1 MLKDNQQ
8 YNENVK
14 GNTAF
19 LEELKQKLP
28 EFVNFEISGGGYT
41 YLRFSEI

>member
-41 YLRFSEI
+41 YLRFRKI